1 MGKNNCLIDIGE
13 AKEILNGNNNQD
25 KISYLVMIGRTMV
38 YINEQKRE
46 NLQDLIKLMIEH
58 ILVENDKDVKEE
70 IFMALS
76 NIALLNNYE
85 YVKKPFSIL
94 IDKLELL
101 ESDDLAE
108 ALLVISNTF
117 QVEYLDLM
125 NKYKEYPDEYVKEIV
140 NDAID
145 SLNLK
150 SKN

>member
-1 MGKNNCLIDIGE
+1 MKKNNCLIDIAE
-13 AKEILNGNNNQD
+13 AKEILNGDNNQD

-46 NLQDLIKLMIEH
+46 NLQDLIKLMTEH
-58 ILVENDKDVKEE
+58 ILVENDKEVKEE

-125 NKYKEYPDEYVKEIV
+125 NKYKEYPDKYVKEIV

>member
-1 MGKNNCLIDIGE
+1 MGKNNCLIDIAE
-13 AKEILNGNNNQD
+13 AKEILNGDNNQD

-46 NLQDLIKLMIEH
+46 NLQDLIKLMTEH
-58 ILVENDKDVKEE
+58 ILVENDKEVKEE

-125 NKYKEYPDEYVKEIV
+125 NKYKEYPDKYVKEIV